1 MLIFSKRTSF
11 WTQIQQT
18 INDNTSQ
25 ERFDKYSILV
35 SLAFTCLFATV
46 LLTLFIFLRTTFK
59 YVYSPRLKYAK
70 RDTSIPPMKKT
81 LFGWIEPLWNVRVED
96 CLYDI
101 GADATIFLLFSRF
114 CRDLFCILTFFC
126 CVILI
131 PINVIATNKAG
142 SKSSATN
149 AYAKLSFQ
157 NVSGQWT
164 IAHIVVCYFVN
175 SVVLFLLFRYYRIIT
190 RIQQRYYRS
199 ADYQN
204 NISTR
209 SLLVAD
215 IPSTLRSLK
224 GLAAIASHLKKSD
237 RPIYYHICH
246 AINNLPSLVKKYNN
260 AVYALEAVFAK
271 YFKNPKQLP
280 EVRPIHTV
288 KHGLFN
294 YEKIDAI
301 DYYSAKIEN
310 YALRVNIARES
321 LEENKYEQYG
331 FLTYN
336 SSFTSHQIAKA
347 NSKALGAA
355 IHICPQPEDMLWD
368 NLSLPRSSR
377 FFNRVIGNLLFIALL
392 VAWIPEN
399 ALFAIFIANLW
410 NLGNVWPWFSRQLN
424 VHSGF
429 WSIVQGIISPAL
441 TALLFTLLEVV
452 LRRISS
458 FQGSLTKSSRERGVL
473 NKMHVIFTF
482 DNFIIYTV
490 LSVIWKVVA
499 LIIAKTEQEGNFAQ
513 GLTVFKTSEPVP
525 WLVSAF
531 VGFSSFWIMYIA
543 HSITSFLF
551 QMAQPISLTIR
562 IIKKKFFS
570 PTPRDMFEWTS
581 PQKFIYSS
589 SLNKLLFFFTI
600 AICYACVSPLVLL
613 FAFASFCSNYM
624 AQKYNLMYISET
636 TAESGGRFWRPVVN
650 RILFGLELANVIL
663 FLCVWARG
671 GLTRAF
677 CVIPNFAFVIVF
689 KVYCAICLDPKAH
702 FLIEDPYSSIEES
715 LDHVESEM
723 CFGHPS
729 TYTPLLVPLV
739 REDAR
744 SLLYLVY
751 SGKTEAVGK
760 QTYEV
765 SSDDASN
772 EGLAEHEDALAMVDY
787 VDLSNVETAKE
798 QFERRQ
804 SKMLNKSLSRSY
816 TKHHGHKPQYMNP
829 MMTEEDLTLGQSLTH
844 ASDSTALE
852 PVMTT
857 STYAPPMNGNDF
869 EKNQKF

>member
-1 MLIFSKRTSF
+1 MFFTKRTSF
-11 WTQIQQT
+11 WNQIQQT
-18 INDNTSQ
+18 INNENSQ
-25 ERFDKYSILV
+25 EKFDKYSILV
-35 SLAFTCLFATV
+35 SLAFTCLFATL
-46 LLTLFIFLRTTFK
+46 LLTLFVCLRRTFR
-59 YVYSPRLKYAK
+59 YVYSPREKYAK
-70 RDTSIPPMKKT
+70 RDTSIPPLKT
-81 LFGWIEPLWNVRVED
+81 SLFGWIEPLWSVRVED

-114 CRDLFCILTFFC
+114 CRDLFGVLALFC

-131 PINVIATNKAG
+131 PINVIASDKSG
-142 SKSSATN
+142 STSNSTN

-157 NVSGQWT
+157 NVSGKWT
-164 IAHIVVCYFVN
+164 VAHIVLGYFMN
-175 SVVLFLLFRYYRIIT
+175 GVVLTFLFRYYRVVT

-199 ADYQN
+199 SAYQN

-215 IPSTLRSLK
+215 IPSSLRSVK
-224 GLAAIASHLKKSD
+224 GLGAIAAHLKKSD
-237 RPIYYHICH
+237 TPIYYHICH
-246 AINNLPSLVKKYNN
+246 AINNLPSLVKKYNK
-260 AVYALEAVFAK
+260 AVYGLEAAFAK
-271 YFKNPKQLP
+271 YFKDPKQLP
-280 EVRPIHTV
+280 EVRPVHTV

-301 DYYSAKIEN
+301 DYYNSKIEN

-336 SSFTSHQIAKA
+336 SSFTSHQIAKT
-347 NSKALGAA
+347 NSRALGAA
-355 IHICPQPEDMLWD
+355 IHRCPQPEDMMWD

-377 FFNRVIGNLLFIALL
+377 MFNRIMGNLLFIALL

-410 NLGNVWPWFSRQLN
+410 NLGNVWPWFAHQLN

-429 WSIVQGIISPAL
+429 WSVVQGIISPAL
-441 TALLFTLLEVV
+441 TSLLFTVLEIV

-458 FQGSLTKSSRERGVL
+458 FQGSLTKSARERGVL
-473 NKMHVIFTF
+473 NKLHVIFTF

-490 LSVIWKVVA
+490 LSVIWRVIA
-499 LIIAKTEQEGNFAQ
+499 LIIAKTEQKGNFAE
-513 GLTVFKTSEPVP
+513 GLTIFKTSEPVP
-525 WLVSAF
+525 WLVTAF

-543 HSITSFLF
+543 HSFTSFLF

-562 IIKKKFFS
+562 IIKKRFFS

-589 SLNKLLFFFTI
+589 SINKVLFFFTV

-613 FAFASFCSNYM
+613 FALAAFCSNYM
-624 AQKYNLMYISET
+624 SQKYNLMYISET
-636 TAESGGRFWRPVVN
+636 SAESGGRFWRPVVN

-663 FLCVWARG
+663 FLCIWARG
-671 GLTRAF
+671 GLIRAF
-677 CVIPNFAFVIVF
+677 CLIPTFAFVIFF
-689 KVYCAICLDPKAH
+689 KVFCAIWLDPKAH
-702 FLIEDPYSSIEES
+702 FMIEDPYSSVEDS
-715 LDHVESEM
+715 LNHVESEM

-729 TYTPLLVPLV
+729 TYTPLLMPLV

-744 SLLYLVY
+744 SLLHLVY
-751 SGKTEAVGK
+751 SGKTEVVGK
-760 QTYEV
+760 TKNEV
-765 SSDDASN
+765 SSEDDSDA
-772 EGLAEHEDALAMVDY
+772 ELAEDENKLAMVDY
-787 VDLSNVETAKE
+787 VDLNNMDTAKE

-816 TKHHGHKPQYMNP
+816 TRHHGHKPAVVNP
-829 MMTEEDLTLGQSLTH
+829 MMTEEDLTLGQTLTQV
-844 ASDSTALE
+844 SDSTALE

-857 STYAPPMNGNDF
+857 STFAVPMNSNGFD
-869 EKNQKF
+869 KNQKI